1 MDIPQSVHWAGTLA
15 PVALMATAA
24 AASLLPQRSDAG
36 RWRLFQAFS
45 VGALVLVV
53 LTLVSGAGRAHWGG
67 AFAAS
72 TLSLSLAALVQ
83 LLGTVI
89 GAFSA
94 QYLQG
99 EPGQRRYVAALAAV
113 LAGVHLLLLADHWLA
128 LIAAW
133 AGVGWALQPL
143 LCFYPDRPFARLA
156 AHKKRLADRLAD
168 VLLLLAA
175 ALAWREVGSGALPA
189 LWAHVAQ
196 HGMGTA
202 LQLSALALV
211 LAVILRTALLP
222 VHGWLIQVMEAPTP
236 VSALLHAGVV
246 NLGAWC

>member
-113 LAGVHLLLLADHWLA
+113 LAGVHLLLLADHWLV

-189 LWAHVAQ
+189 L
-196 HGMGTA
+196 
-202 LQLSALALV
+202 
-211 LAVILRTALLP
+211 
-222 VHGWLIQVMEAPTP
+222 
-236 VSALLHAGVV
+236 
-246 NLGAWC
+246 

>member
-133 AGVGWALQPL
+133 AGRCSRCCASTPIAPLPGWPRTRSAWLTAWPT
-143 LCFYPDRPFARLA
+143 CCCCWPRPWRGA
-156 AHKKRLADRLAD
+156 KW
-168 VLLLLAA
+168 AA
-175 ALAWREVGSGALPA
+175 ARCLPCGPMWRSTAWARRCS
-189 LWAHVAQ
+189 
-196 HGMGTA
+196 
-202 LQLSALALV
+202 
-211 LAVILRTALLP
+211 
-222 VHGWLIQVMEAPTP
+222 
-236 VSALLHAGVV
+236 
-246 NLGAWC
+246 

>member
-113 LAGVHLLLLADHWLA
+113 LAQAERRSFLA
-128 LIAAW
+128 LDDAHHFQGLQVEEHGVDAVVVGKDSGGQFFRCLGKCVARQGSQLVDSCLFTRIKQANIHGVQFVWEKQLEDETVDELLEARIASRQNN
-133 AGVGWALQPL
+133 GNDNFHYCRLPT
-143 LCFYPDRPFARLA
+143 AR
-156 AHKKRLADRLAD
+156 RR
-168 VLLLLAA
+168 
-175 ALAWREVGSGALPA
+175 
-189 LWAHVAQ
+189 
-196 HGMGTA
+196 
-202 LQLSALALV
+202 
-211 LAVILRTALLP
+211 
-222 VHGWLIQVMEAPTP
+222 
-236 VSALLHAGVV
+236 
-246 NLGAWC
+246 NN

>member
-89 GAFSA
+89 GALSA

-156 AHKKRLADRLAD
+156 APK
-168 VLLLLAA
+168 
-175 ALAWREVGSGALPA
+175 
-189 LWAHVAQ
+189 
-196 HGMGTA
+196 
-202 LQLSALALV
+202 
-211 LAVILRTALLP
+211 
-222 VHGWLIQVMEAPTP
+222 
-236 VSALLHAGVV
+236 
-246 NLGAWC
+246 